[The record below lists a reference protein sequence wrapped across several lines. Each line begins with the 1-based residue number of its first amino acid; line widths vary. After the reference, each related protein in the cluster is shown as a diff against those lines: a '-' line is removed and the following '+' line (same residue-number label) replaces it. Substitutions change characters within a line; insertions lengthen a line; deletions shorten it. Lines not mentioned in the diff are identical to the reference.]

1 MAARK
6 LKAVPSIPSRTKILV
21 DYPYT
26 KCREQ
31 HVWMPYD
38 GRMDYGNKIA
48 YRIQVCG
55 FCPTLRKSQL
65 SLKEAD
71 KGRLIKSSVYKYPG
85 DYRIV
90 GGLAATERDRM
101 RFANFLDELS
111 EIEKKGK
118 KKTT

>member
-6 LKAVPSIPSRTKILV
+6 LKAVPSIPSHTRVLL

-38 GRMDYGNKIA
+38 GRCDWKTKIA

-65 SLKEAD
+65 SLREID
-71 KGRLIKSSVYKYPG
+71 KGRLLKSSTYKYPK

-118 KKTT
+118 K

>member
-6 LKAVPSIPSRTKILV
+6 LKAVPPLNLV
-21 DYPYT
+21 TDYPYT

-38 GRMDYGNKIA
+38 GRLDERTKIA
-48 YRIQVCG
+48 YRIQICG

-65 SLKEAD
+65 SLREAD
-71 KGRLIKSSVYKYPG
+71 KGRLIKSSTYRYPK

-90 GGLAATERDRM
+90 GGLAASDRDKM
-101 RFANFLDELS
+101 RFANFLDELDQL
-111 EIEKKGK
+111 KGK
-118 KKTT
+118 KK

>member
-6 LKAVPSIPSRTKILV
+6 LKAVPSLPSRTKILV

-38 GRMDYGNKIA
+38 GRCDWSNKIA
-48 YRIQVCG
+48 YRIQICG
-55 FCPTLRKSQL
+55 FCPTLRKSEL

-71 KGRLIKSSVYKYPG
+71 KGKLIKSSTYKYPG

-101 RFANFLDELS
+101 RFANFLAELDT
-111 EIEKKGK
+111 IENKKGK
-118 KKTT
+118 K